1 MATRN
6 NYNDN
11 VFINCPFDEE
21 FKPLQ
26 NAMVFAIFDCGFVP
40 RCALEEN
47 DGADIRLDK
56 IKRLIQSSRYGVHD
70 ISRTE
75 LDGVNSLP
83 RFNMPLELGLFLGAR
98 QYGDDDQKKKS
109 ILILDTE
116 RFRYQKFVSDIAGQD
131 IRAHQGDERAL
142 IRHIR
147 DWLND
152 ASRRK
157 TIPGGTAIAQRY
169 RQFLGDLPS
178 MCAEAQLTPEELTFN
193 DYCVFVSEWLKAGG

>member
-1 MATRN
+1 MN
-6 NYNDN
+6 GDEDNYNDN

-75 LDGVNSLP
+75 LDPANSLP

-98 QYGDDDQKKKS
+98 QYG
-109 ILILDTE
+109 
-116 RFRYQKFVSDIAGQD
+116 
-131 IRAHQGDERAL
+131 
-142 IRHIR
+142 
-147 DWLND
+147 
-152 ASRRK
+152 
-157 TIPGGTAIAQRY
+157 
-169 RQFLGDLPS
+169 
-178 MCAEAQLTPEELTFN
+178 
-193 DYCVFVSEWLKAGG
+193 